1 MSYSIIN
8 DSMENFKATEEED
21 TSSFRKPHVLKDLVG
36 ESFFRFFYF
45 FFLFSVFSNFLSLSC
60 NIGVRLNQ
68 FYNKSFFFFFFSR
81 CFVYK
86 EERGEIFIT

>member
-36 ESFFRFFYF
+36 ESFFRFF
-45 FFLFSVFSNFLSLSC
+45 
-60 NIGVRLNQ
+60 
-68 FYNKSFFFFFFSR
+68 FFFFFFFFFYFLFSL
-81 CFVYK
+81 
-86 EERGEIFIT
+86 IF